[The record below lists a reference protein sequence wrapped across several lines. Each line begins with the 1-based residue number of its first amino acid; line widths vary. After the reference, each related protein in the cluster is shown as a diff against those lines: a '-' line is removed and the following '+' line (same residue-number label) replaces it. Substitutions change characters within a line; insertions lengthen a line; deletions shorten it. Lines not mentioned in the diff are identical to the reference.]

1 MEILRERQGVA
12 SDNFGVPTTIATRI
26 MDFRSI
32 QFVLFVNGIILCIL
46 AGAMIAPGILDF
58 LHSNRDWQVFAASG
72 GVTLFTGLMLA
83 IANNGPPQRI
93 DQRTSYLL
101 TILSWSLVGAF
112 GSLPLWLSSLKLSF
126 TDAFFETMS
135 GLTTTGSTVLT
146 GLDTMAP
153 GLLLWRSLLQ
163 WIGGIGI
170 VVMAIVLLPLMRVGG
185 MQLFKAESSDISG
198 KIVPRVYQLAALTAL
213 TYLALS
219 VACAIAYSFAGM
231 GWFDAVNHA
240 MTTLAT
246 GGYSTKDASIGHYDS
261 VPIEVVS
268 IIFMTSGAL
277 PLVFYARLFL
287 DGPAALARERQIV
300 PFLCVLFVATG
311 AMTLWNVGFNGMG
324 WNTALRQS
332 AFNITSILTDT
343 GYATADFAK
352 WGSFAIGLFFVLF
365 LVGGCA
371 GSTAGG
377 IKIFRWQLLFQGA
390 RRQLLLTLSPH
401 RVVAVRYAGRT
412 VELEML
418 ASVRNFFFLYLLTF
432 LGLSL
437 ACMATGLDFLSS
449 TSGVAQGM
457 ANAGPGLSTLV
468 GPAANF
474 ASIPNG
480 AKWIIVLAM
489 LMGRLELMTVYVLLL
504 RDFWRR

>member
-1 MEILRERQGVA
+1 M
-12 SDNFGVPTTIATRI
+12 NP
-26 MDFRSI
+26 RSI
-32 QFVLFVNGIILCIL
+32 QLILFIDGIILCIL
-46 AGAMIAPGILDF
+46 AGAMIVPGVLDF
-58 LHSNRDWQVFAASG
+58 LQGNNDWQAFAAAA

-83 IANNGPPQRI
+83 LTNHGPAQRI
-93 DQRTSYLL
+93 DHRASYLL
-101 TILSWSLVGAF
+101 TILSWLLVGAF
-112 GSLPLWLSSLKLSF
+112 GSLPLWLSSLKLNF

-146 GLDTMAP
+146 GLDKMAP

-185 MQLFKAESSDISG
+185 MQLFRTESSDISG

-213 TYLALS
+213 TYFVLS
-219 VACAIAYSFAGM
+219 AACAAAYGIAGM

-261 VPIEVVS
+261 VAIEIVS
-268 IIFMTSGAL
+268 IVFMTAGAL
-277 PLVFYARLFL
+277 PLVFYARVFM
-287 DGPAALARERQIV
+287 GGQSAFAGERQIL
-300 PFLCVLFVATG
+300 PFLSVLAVAIG
-311 AMTLWNVGFNGMG
+311 AMTVWNATSNRMDWG
-324 WNTALRQS
+324 TALRQS

-352 WGSFAIGLFFVLF
+352 WGSFAVGLFFILF
-365 LVGGCA
+365 LIGGCA

-390 RRQLLLTLSPH
+390 RRQLLLALSPH
-401 RVVAVRYAGRT
+401 RIVAIRYAGRP

-418 ASVRNFFFLYLLTF
+418 ASVRNFFFVYLLTF

-474 ASIPNG
+474 ADIPG
-480 AKWIIVLAM
+480 AAKWFIVLAM
-489 LMGRLELMTVYVLLL
+489 VMGRLELMTVYVLLL